1 MKSLFR
7 IFYSGMSI
15 SFFGS
20 MVIGTIGLSA
30 MQISITEGIR
40 PAINFS
46 IGSIVGEVIY
56 VRLLLV
62 ALTWIQK
69 QERIFKIMEW
79 VAVLIVVVLAV
90 GSFKA
95 ALGHHGARNV
105 LLSYTMH
112 RFWLGL
118 TMRAVS
124 PAAIPF
130 WLGWSSVLYG
140 KGIMQDKKGF
150 YNSYLL
156 GIGLGTFAAHCIFIF
171 GGKWAVEKLDA
182 SQDALNFIIG
192 CVFSVTA
199 IIQIWKIF
207 QRKNAL
213 RKAAANNLEEPAEPL
228 ESAVEN
234 PTAAHYGPKP

>member
-1 MKSLFR
+1 MKSIFR
-7 IFYSGMSI
+7 VFYSGMSI

-46 IGSIVGEVIY
+46 IGSIVAEVIY

-69 QERIFKIMEW
+69 NERIFKIMEW
-79 VAVLIVVVLAV
+79 LAVVIVVILAI

-95 ALGHHGARNV
+95 ALGHHGAKNV

-112 RFWLGL
+112 RFLLGL
-118 TMRAVS
+118 MMRAVS

-130 WLGWSSVLYG
+130 WLGWSSVLYA

-150 YNSYLL
+150 YNGYLL

-171 GGKWAVEKLDA
+171 GGKIAVQKLDA
-182 SQDALNFIIG
+182 SQEAINFVIG
-192 CVFSVTA
+192 CVFSITA
-199 IIQIWKIF
+199 IAQIWKIMKKRY
-207 QRKNAL
+207 QHRKKHKVMN
-213 RKAAANNLEEPAEPL
+213 
-228 ESAVEN
+228 
-234 PTAAHYGPKP
+234 

>member
-15 SFFGS
+15 SFLGS
-20 MVIGTIGLSA
+20 IVIGTIGLSA

-46 IGSIVGEVIY
+46 IGSIVAEMVY
-56 VRLLLV
+56 VRILLV
-62 ALTWIQK
+62 ALAWIQK
-69 QERIFKIMEW
+69 NERIFKIMEW
-79 VAVLIVVVLAV
+79 MAVLIVVILAI

-95 ALGHHGARNV
+95 AMGHHGAKNV

-112 RFWLGL
+112 RFLLGMS
-118 TMRAVS
+118 MRAIS

-130 WLGWSSVLYG
+130 WLGWSSVLYA

-156 GIGLGTFAAHCIFIF
+156 GIGIGTFAAHCIFIF
-171 GGKWAVEKLDA
+171 GGKMAVEKLDA
-182 SQDALNFIIG
+182 SQEAINFIIG
-192 CVFSVTA
+192 CIFSATA
-199 IIQIWKIF
+199 IIQIWKILKK
-207 QRKNAL
+207 RYHHRNK
-213 RKAAANNLEEPAEPL
+213 RT
-228 ESAVEN
+228 VE
-234 PTAAHYGPKP
+234 K

>member
-30 MQISITEGIR
+30 MQISLTEGVR

-46 IGSIVGEVIY
+46 LGSILGEVIY

-62 ALTWIQK
+62 ALTWLRK
-69 QERIFKIMEW
+69 QERIFRIMEW
-79 VAVLIVVVLAV
+79 VSVIIVAALAIA
-90 GSFKA
+90 SFKA
-95 ALGHHGARNV
+95 ALGHHGSKNV
-105 LLSYTMH
+105 VLSYTMH

-118 TMRAVS
+118 LMRSIS

-130 WLGWSSVLYG
+130 WLGWSAVLYN
-140 KGIMQDKKGF
+140 KGIMQHKKGF
-150 YNSYLL
+150 YNGYLL

-171 GGKWAVEKLDA
+171 GGKLAMEKLDA
-182 SQDALNFIIG
+182 SQDSLNFVIG
-192 CVFSVTA
+192 CVFAVTA
-199 IIQIWKIF
+199 LVQLWKI
-207 QRKNAL
+207 RTKKDAL
-213 RKAAANNLEEPAEPL
+213 KDLQEPM
-228 ESAVEN
+228 
-234 PTAAHYGPKP
+234 

>member
-1 MKSLFR
+1 
-7 IFYSGMSI
+7 MSI

-46 IGSIVGEVIY
+46 IGSIVAEVIY

-62 ALTWIQK
+62 ALHWLRK

-79 VAVLIVVVLAV
+79 AAVFIVVILAI
-90 GSFKA
+90 GSFYA
-95 ALGHHGARNV
+95 SLGHHGARNV

-118 TMRAVS
+118 FMRAIS

-130 WLGWSSVLYG
+130 WLGWSSILYG
-140 KGIMQDKKGF
+140 RGVLIRRKGI
-150 YNSYLL
+150 YNGYLL

-171 GGKWAVEKLDA
+171 GGKMVVEKLDA
-182 SQDALNFIIG
+182 SQELINFIIG
-192 CVFSVTA
+192 CVFALTA
-199 IIQIWKIF
+199 ILQIWKIV
-207 QRKNAL
+207 K
-213 RKAAANNLEEPAEPL
+213 KKD
-228 ESAVEN
+228 AVEVL
-234 PTAAHYGPKP
+234 HDKPEEKV

>member
-15 SFFGS
+15 SFLGS
-20 MVIGTIGLSA
+20 IVIGTIGLSA

-46 IGSIVGEVIY
+46 IGSIVAEMVY
-56 VRLLLV
+56 VRILLV

-69 QERIFKIMEW
+69 NERIFKIMEW
-79 VAVLIVVVLAV
+79 MAVLIVVILAI

-95 ALGHHGARNV
+95 AMGHHGAKNV

-112 RFWLGL
+112 RFLLGMS
-118 TMRAVS
+118 MRAIS

-130 WLGWSSVLYG
+130 WLGWSSVLYA

-156 GIGLGTFAAHCIFIF
+156 GIGIGTFAAHCIFIF
-171 GGKWAVEKLDA
+171 GGKMAVEKLDA
-182 SQDALNFIIG
+182 SQEAINFIIG
-192 CVFSVTA
+192 CIFSATA
-199 IIQIWKIF
+199 IIQIWKILKK
-207 QRKNAL
+207 RYHHRNK
-213 RKAAANNLEEPAEPL
+213 RTEK
-228 ESAVEN
+228 
-234 PTAAHYGPKP
+234 K

>member
-1 MKSLFR
+1 MKSIFR
-7 IFYSGMSI
+7 VFYSGMSI

-30 MQISITEGIR
+30 MQISITEGYR

-62 ALTWIQK
+62 ALAWLRK

-79 VAVLIVVVLAV
+79 VAVLIVVGLAI

-95 ALGHHGARNV
+95 ALGHHDAKNV
-105 LLSYTMH
+105 VLSYTMH

-118 TMRAVS
+118 LMRAVS

-130 WLGWSSVLYG
+130 WLGWSSVLYA
-140 KGIMQDKKGF
+140 KGIMQNKKGF
-150 YNSYLL
+150 YNGYLL
-156 GIGLGTFAAHCIFIF
+156 GIGLGTFVAHCIFIF
-171 GGKWAVEKLDA
+171 GGKMAVQGLNA
-182 SQDALNFIIG
+182 SQEEINFVIG
-192 CVFSVTA
+192 CVFAVTA
-199 IIQIWKIF
+199 VLQIWKILN
-207 QRKNAL
+207 K
-213 RKAAANNLEEPAEPL
+213 KDAAEKLQEKEEE
-228 ESAVEN
+228 V
-234 PTAAHYGPKP
+234 

>member
-1 MKSLFR
+1 MKSIFR
-7 IFYSGMSI
+7 VFYTGMSI

-46 IGSIVGEVIY
+46 LGSIVAEVIY

-69 QERIFKIMEW
+69 HERIFKIMEW
-79 VAVLIVVVLAV
+79 LAVLIVLVLAI

-95 ALGHHGARNV
+95 SMGHHGAKNV
-105 LLSYTMH
+105 VLSYTMH
-112 RFWLGL
+112 RFLLGL
-118 TMRAVS
+118 SMRAVS

-130 WLGWSSVLYG
+130 WLGWSSVLYA

-150 YNSYLL
+150 YNGYLL
-156 GIGLGTFAAHCIFIF
+156 GIGLGTFLAHCIFIF
-171 GGKWAVEKLDA
+171 GGKLAVQKLNA
-182 SQDALNFIIG
+182 GQEEINFVIG
-192 CVFSVTA
+192 CVFSLTA
-199 IIQIWKIF
+199 ILQIWKIINTRR
-207 QRKNAL
+207 QR
-213 RKAAANNLEEPAEPL
+213 RKKQE
-228 ESAVEN
+228 AVE
-234 PTAAHYGPKP
+234 

>member
-1 MKSLFR
+1 MKSIFR
-7 IFYSGMSI
+7 VFYSGLSI

-46 IGSIVGEVIY
+46 IGSIVAEVIY

-69 QERIFKIMEW
+69 HERIFKIMEW
-79 VAVLIVVVLAV
+79 VAVLIVIVLAI

-95 ALGHHGARNV
+95 SLGHHGAKNV

-112 RFWLGL
+112 RFLLGL
-118 TMRAVS
+118 MMRAVS
-124 PAAIPF
+124 PVAIPF
-130 WLGWSSVLYG
+130 WLGWSSVLYA

-150 YNSYLL
+150 YNGYLL
-156 GIGLGTFAAHCIFIF
+156 GIGIGTFAAHCIFIF
-171 GGKWAVEKLDA
+171 GGKMAVQKLDA
-182 SQDALNFIIG
+182 SQEAINFIIG
-192 CVFSVTA
+192 CIFSITA
-199 IIQIWKIF
+199 ILQIWKIWKKKY
-207 QRKNAL
+207 R
-213 RKAAANNLEEPAEPL
+213 
-228 ESAVEN
+228 SAK
-234 PTAAHYGPKP
+234 TAKKK